1 MALRPEAVSRH
12 SLADEVAG
20 ELRRRVLAGEFAP
33 GARLPTGSEL
43 SAAYGVS
50 MSVVREA
57 MSRLKHDGLI
67 ISVQGVGAF
76 VARQVRTPTFRLDTD
91 NRQPGLARIFE
102 LRRAVE
108 SEAAA
113 LAAQRRT
120 DEHLQ
125 RLRGALDEM
134 EQAVQLKHSGADA
147 DVRFHQIVA
156 DATGNP
162 LFAEMYAFLATHI
175 DLAIATARI
184 HSALHGTW
192 QQAHDEHLTIFQALE
207 AGRPEPARQAIL
219 RHIDNAATRLGLA
232 APPGPAAR
240 LDR

>member
-1 MALRPEAVSRH
+1 MIRKPEVVSRH

-67 ISVQGVGAF
+67 VSVQGVGAF
-76 VARQVRTPTFRLDTD
+76 VARQGHAPTFRLDTD
-91 NRQPGLARIFE
+91 SSAPGLGRIFE

-120 DEHLQ
+120 ADHLQ
-125 RLRGALDEM
+125 RLRGTLAEM
-134 EQAVQLKHSGADA
+134 ELAVQRGHSGADA

-175 DLAIATARI
+175 DLAIETARI
-184 HSALHGTW
+184 HSVLHGTW
-192 QQAHDEHLTIFQALE
+192 QQAHDEHVTIFQALE
-207 AGRPEPARQAIL
+207 AGQPERARDAIL
-219 RHIDNAATRLGLA
+219 RHINNAADRLGLGLA
-232 APPGPAAR
+232 PAA
-240 LDR
+240 